1 MNESMIKLASR
12 FIPGK
17 KKRREFKEKH
27 LQKLHAEQAGAYKKM
42 KLIMTLVC
50 KDEIDII
57 EKHLLFH
64 HHMGV
69 DGYIVTDNNSTDG
82 TRELL
87 ENTKKKAS
95 SLILLTNPAPRICTA
110 SGCTVWSNWP

>member
-64 HHMGV
+64 HHHMQHILV
-69 DGYIVTDNNSTDG
+69 QMLSCVLQYGYQM
-82 TRELL
+82 LL
-87 ENTKKKAS
+87 
-95 SLILLTNPAPRICTA
+95 
-110 SGCTVWSNWP
+110 